1 MHLPIRV
8 DATLKTPL
16 YRQLVDAVA
25 EHIVDGSL
33 VDGVQLPSVR
43 ELAMELR
50 INPNTVARAYRELEN
65 EGFVSSHQGKGV
77 FVSYTPALQSSFL
90 PTRVEA
96 ALAAV
101 VEAAQDTDTPADAVL
116 AELQRLFLLHSRK
129 DPS

>member
-1 MHLPIRV
+1 MYLQIRV

-25 EHIVDGSL
+25 ERILDGSL
-33 VDGVQLPSVR
+33 ADGVQLPSVR

-65 EGFVSSHQGKGV
+65 DGFVTSQRGKGV
-77 FVSYTPALQSSFL
+77 FVSFSPASSETPLPADLQL
-90 PTRVEA
+90 
-96 ALAAV
+96 ALAKI
-101 VEAAQDTDTPADAVL
+101 VEIAERTDTSPDEVVT
-116 AELQRLFLLHSRK
+116 ELNRLFLVHSRK